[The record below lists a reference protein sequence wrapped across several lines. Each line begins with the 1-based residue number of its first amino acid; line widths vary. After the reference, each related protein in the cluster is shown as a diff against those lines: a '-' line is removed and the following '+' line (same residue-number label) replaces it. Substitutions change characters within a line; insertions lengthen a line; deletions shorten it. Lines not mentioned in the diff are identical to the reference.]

1 MKRRL
6 KPLKA
11 GRFLQLSRN
20 FRVFLDLGFYRRFMR
35 DFSTIAAPLNDL
47 MKKGVSFHWG
57 AAQD

>member
-11 GRFLQLSRN
+11 GRFLQLSQLQS
-20 FRVFLDLGFYRRFMR
+20 FVGPAGFYQRFMR
-35 DFSTIAAPLNDL
+35 DFSTIAAPLNEL
-47 MKKGVSFHWG
+47 TKKGVLFHWG